1 LTQIFDNALL
11 FNPATGEWVPSAFS
25 VDDGLV
31 TIVGKPGSIPG
42 TSVTN
47 LNGARVVPGL
57 IDAHVHIESTLLT
70 PREFGRLALLNG
82 VTTVIADSHEIANV
96 AGCAG
101 IDFMLIDAKNS
112 PADIFFMIPSCVPAT
127 PKDIGG
133 SVVSYAD
140 IATYKG
146 VKSVIGLGE
155 MMNVPGVLFEDPEV
169 LAKISLFD
177 HIDGHAPMLFGE
189 ALCRYVS
196 HRIKTDHECISAA
209 EAKEKLALGMYILLR
224 EGDAAKN
231 IAALAEIVNDRTA
244 SRCCFSTDDRHV
256 DSRIREG
263 SIDHCIRVAVRYG
276 MQLETAIR
284 LATLSAADC
293 FGLTDRGMISPG
305 RVADFC
311 VLKEGADFIIR
322 DVYKNGVH
330 SASMPKPPAPAG
342 FKSPPFS
349 CRIPTPDE
357 LILPEGR
364 LRVIGLVPDEIV
376 TNTLVTVSPGSF
388 QKVVCVDRYRS
399 EGFGVGLVN
408 GFGFAKGAVA
418 TSVAHDAHNIL
429 ATGVSDDEIIAAICA
444 VRDAGGGM
452 AVVCEGKTTVLPL
465 PYGGLMTPLSFEE
478 VVTQMDEL
486 TEQQKRIGASPA
498 AFMHLSFLSLTVIP
512 HLKITPRGLFD
523 GDAFCDVP
531 ITMD

>member
-1 LTQIFDNALL
+1 
-11 FNPATGEWVPSAFS
+11 
-25 VDDGLV
+25 
-31 TIVGKPGSIPG
+31 
-42 TSVTN
+42 
-47 LNGARVVPGL
+47 
-57 IDAHVHIESTLLT
+57 
-70 PREFGRLALLNG
+70 
-82 VTTVIADSHEIANV
+82 
-96 AGCAG
+96 
-101 IDFMLIDAKNS
+101 
-112 PADIFFMIPSCVPAT
+112 
-127 PKDIGG
+127 
-133 SVVSYAD
+133 
-140 IATYKG
+140 
-146 VKSVIGLGE
+146 
-155 MMNVPGVLFEDPEV
+155 
-169 LAKISLFD
+169 
-177 HIDGHAPMLFGE
+177 
-189 ALCRYVS
+189 VS
-196 HRIKTDHECISAA
+196 HHIKTDHECISAA

-330 SASMPKPPAPAG
+330 SASMPKPHAPAG

-357 LILPEGR
+357 LVLPEGR

-376 TNTLVTVSPGSF
+376 TNTLVTLSPGSF

-408 GFGFAKGAVA
+408 GFGFAKGAIA

-486 TEQQKRIGASPA
+486 TEHRKRIGASPA